1 MKQSDIR
8 SHSLGRDS
16 VLAVLVVVAFLA
28 PGAWVVRGLPPV
40 AWSQVL
46 QAVTLAAWLIAAG
59 LGAIALKRPDR
70 CVVLA
75 ASAFGVVALVAL
87 LANPYPFAA
96 FFYDIYGE
104 MPAMQWFLLLGMFLV
119 GVSLPSDTR
128 VVRGLQGVIA
138 AATVLAIFAIWW
150 STIPVIGGKSVV
162 FGSSAYS
169 VPALAPVIVIALMM
183 ASLDKKRRYLW
194 WFATAII
201 AYAVAISVG
210 STMGTIAVVF
220 IPFVILAFE
229 PSILGVPDNVRRLT
243 RWIGAIGATVA
254 VVAVLVASVPALSSS
269 LLPENS
275 AARWGT
281 SVASRIHLYNGAE
294 RMFAQKPLLGYG
306 SGGYRLHAVEF
317 LDARV
322 FPSIATLGADP
333 ISYSPPSPHSLLWE
347 ILTRTGVGGM
357 IAFVILLAVGFAAYR
372 DRLQEGNER
381 QMRFRGALAAA
392 AAVYL
397 FTLLV
402 TPVHFA
408 SGLLG
413 PLLCGLALAPNAAA
427 PVKVRSTRETSDS
440 GIGRFAFVAGGIAI
454 AAIALW
460 VGIGKS
466 TGALDGP
473 DLPALIDRADAAA
486 SITPGDP
493 LNERHR
499 LELALIAA
507 GTPEEIRI
515 AQESIDRAPG
525 YITDYLPNLALW
537 SYIGLSE
544 IDRGSGMTS
553 EWEAANL
560 ERAAKLIPDVP
571 SVVAEQM
578 HLALIEQDRDA
589 VRALYD
595 RVEALTDVYPEA
607 AAYLERADTLLAL
620 GG

>member
-1 MKQSDIR
+1 MR
-8 SHSLGRDS
+8 SHSFGRVS
-16 VLAVLVVVAFLA
+16 VLAVLVVLAFLA
-28 PGAWVVRGLPPV
+28 PGAWMVRGLPPV
-40 AWSQVL
+40 GWSQTL
-46 QAVTLAAWLIAAG
+46 QLLTFAAWLIAAG
-59 LGAIALKRPDR
+59 FGAIALVRPDR
-70 CVVLA
+70 RVLVA
-75 ASAFGVVALVAL
+75 ASAFGIVALVAL
-87 LANPYPFAA
+87 LANPHPFAA

-104 MPAMQWFLLLGMFLV
+104 MPALQWFVLLGIFLV
-119 GVSLPSDTR
+119 GASLPSDTR
-128 VVRGLQGVIA
+128 LARGLQGVVIA
-138 AATVLAIFAIWW
+138 ATALAVFAIWW
-150 STIPVIGGKSVV
+150 STIPIVGGKSVI

-183 ASLDKKRRYLW
+183 ASLDTKRRYLW
-194 WFATAII
+194 WLATAII
-201 AYAVAISVG
+201 AYAVAVSVG

-220 IPFVILAFE
+220 TPFVILAFE
-229 PSILGVPDNVRRLT
+229 PSVLGVPDKVRRLA
-243 RWIGAIGATVA
+243 RRIGAIGATVA
-254 VVAVLVASVPALSSS
+254 VAAVLVASIPMLSSS
-269 LLPENS
+269 FLPVDS

-281 SVASRIHLYNGAE
+281 SVSSRIHLYNGAE
-294 RMFAQKPLLGYG
+294 RMLAQKPRLGYG

-347 ILTRTGVGGM
+347 ILTRTGVVGM
-357 IAFVILLAVGFAAYR
+357 IAFSVFLAIAFAAYSR
-372 DRLQEGNER
+372 RSQEGNER
-381 QMRFRGALAAA
+381 QIRFRGAVAAA
-392 AAVYL
+392 ATVYL

-413 PLLCGLALAPNAAA
+413 PLLCGLALAPNAVM
-427 PVKVRSTRETSDS
+427 PVKRRSAPMTSGP
-440 GIGRFAFVAGGIAI
+440 GIDLIALAAGGVAI
-454 AAIALW
+454 AVIAFW

-466 TGALDGP
+466 SGELEGP
-473 DLPALIDRADAAA
+473 DLTTLIDRADAAA

-507 GTPEEIRI
+507 GTPEEIRN
-515 AQESIDRAPG
+515 AQERIDAAPG

-544 IDRGSGMTS
+544 IDRGNGMTS

-560 ERAAKLIPDVP
+560 DRAANVIPDVP

-595 RVEALTDVYPEA
+595 RVEALVDVYPEA
-607 AAYLERADTLLAL
+607 AGYIARAETFLVS
-620 GG
+620 GE